1 MKSYSMTYG
10 YAAYAKKDW
19 RGNELASERKPV
31 QIDLF
36 DHIDPPAPAGQVLN
50 GMYYEKA
57 TDKFVSFVLGR
68 RHYEEPARGCPHD
81 KEWQQRLKRER
92 SI

>member
-1 MKSYSMTYG
+1 
-10 YAAYAKKDW
+10 
-19 RGNELASERKPV
+19 
-31 QIDLF
+31 
-36 DHIDPPAPAGQVLN
+36 LN

-68 RHYEEPARGCPHD
+68 RHYEEPARRCKHP
-81 KEWQQRLKRER
+81 KKWQERINRER

>member
-1 MKSYSMTYG
+1 MINGCAHGAT
-10 YAAYAKKDW
+10 KDW
-19 RGNELASERKPV
+19 RGNEMASESKPV
-31 QIDLF
+31 QLDLF

-68 RHYEEPARGCPHD
+68 RYYEEPAKGCPHD
-81 KEWQQRLKRER
+81 REWQERLKRER
-92 SI
+92 AI